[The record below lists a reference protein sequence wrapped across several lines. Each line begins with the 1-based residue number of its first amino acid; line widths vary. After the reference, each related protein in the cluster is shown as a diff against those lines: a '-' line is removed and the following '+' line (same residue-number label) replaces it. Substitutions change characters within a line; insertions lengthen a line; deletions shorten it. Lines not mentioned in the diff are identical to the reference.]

1 MKKFLSVILIL
12 AFAVTMSLVGI
23 SCKTT
28 TGGNFKVRWYVK
40 DGVKVVEVENEKHLQ
55 WTFRST
61 QPENGEPTS
70 EELKQLAIDFD
81 PYFFTESPLNEMVYL
96 INFPGGEDF
105 RMSLMG
111 KGYDH
116 MVNLLTGFE
125 VIPGLFY
132 KQTATS
138 TTIP

>member
-40 DGVKVVEVENEKHLQ
+40 DGVEAVNNEIRY
-55 WTFRST
+55 TYRSP
-61 QPENGEPTS
+61 QSEKGEPTS

-81 PYFFTESPLNEMVYL
+81 PSFFTQSPLNEMIYL
-96 INFPGGEDF
+96 FDFPGGEDF
-105 RMSLMG
+105 RMSLLG
-111 KGYDH
+111 KGYDDL
-116 MVNLLTGFE
+116 VLDLIAFE

-132 KQTATS
+132 KQQQ
-138 TTIP
+138 

>member
-28 TGGNFKVRWYVK
+28 TGGNFKVRWYIV
-40 DGVKVVEVENEKHLQ
+40 DGVDVINGITQ
-55 WTFRST
+55 YTYRQT
-61 QPENGEPTS
+61 QPEKGEPTS

-81 PYFFTESPLNEMVYL
+81 PSFFTESPLNEMIYL
-96 INFPGGEDF
+96 SDFPGGEDF
-105 RMSLMG
+105 RMSLLG
-111 KGYDH
+111 KGYDDL
-116 MVNLLTGFE
+116 VLDLIAFE

-132 KQTATS
+132 KQQQ
-138 TTIP
+138 

>member
-28 TGGNFKVRWYVK
+28 TGGNFKVRWYEAN
-40 DGVKVVEVENEKHLQ
+40 GELEVVNGKAQLKI
-55 WTFRST
+55 SLI
-61 QPENGEPTS
+61 QPKEGEPTS

-81 PYFFTESPLNEMVYL
+81 PSFFTESPLNEMIYL
-96 INFPGGEDF
+96 SDFPGGEDF
-105 RMSLMG
+105 RMSLLG
-111 KGYDH
+111 KGYDDL
-116 MVNLLTGFE
+116 VLDLIAFE

-132 KQTATS
+132 KQQQ
-138 TTIP
+138 